1 MKEYKYKINGN
12 TYNVSIGDIVDNM
25 TEVLVNGTPYR
36 VELEKKTSP
45 VTVVAPHRPSAAPR
59 TASGEKV
66 VAKAAGAGGSY
77 EVKAPL
83 PGTILSINVKV
94 GDSVKASDTVV
105 VLEAMKMENAIHAGK
120 DGKVTGISVAA
131 GDAVL
136 EGAVLISIG

>member
-25 TEVLVNGTPYR
+25 TEVLVNGTPYK
-36 VELEKKTSP
+36 VELEKQKSP
-45 VTVVAPHRPSAAPR
+45 VTVVAPHRPSAAD
-59 TASGEKV
+59 
-66 VAKAAGAGGSY
+66 GGSY
-77 EVKAPL
+77 AVKAPL

-94 GDSVKASDTVV
+94 GDTVKASDTVV

-120 DGKVTGISVAA
+120 DGKVTAISVAA